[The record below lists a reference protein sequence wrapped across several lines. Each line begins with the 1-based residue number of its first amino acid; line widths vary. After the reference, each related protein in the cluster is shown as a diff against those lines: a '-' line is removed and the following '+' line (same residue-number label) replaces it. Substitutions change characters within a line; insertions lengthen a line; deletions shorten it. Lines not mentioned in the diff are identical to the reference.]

1 MKTINSLQQA
11 YDLCKG
17 HQVTAQELINGRAYI
32 NGEGWQDIELSHEFK
47 CQLSALLSELFGG
60 HQKTKNSV
68 YRTLLYGTPQHWGLG
83 RAVIEDYGTG
93 ARLTYIAGQ
102 DYIWEQNAIRTAL
115 K

>member
-32 NGEGWQDIELSHEFK
+32 NGEGWQDIELDSDFK
-47 CQLSALLSELFGG
+47 SQLADLLSELYGG
-60 HQKTKNSV
+60 HSKTKNAV
-68 YRTLLYGTPQHWGLG
+68 YNTLKYGTPQHWGLS
-83 RAVIEDYGTG
+83 RTFIEDYGTG
-93 ARLTYIAGQ
+93 AQIKYCAGQ
-102 DYIWEQNAIRTAL
+102 DYIWECNAIRTAL